1 MLNTQYSHLK
11 PISMQTANR
20 LGVKH
25 INRAFGFAVLYPC
38 RLSMRT
44 SSFLAV
50 VGFRDRLD
58 SVRATVQS
66 QLHRI
71 CYWSFWFSRFPEYI
85 TRQLVNVKTATT
97 DAAAR
102 ARRDRCGRMDDAIL
116 FLMIGCGWFGADL
129 RRDGG
134 LRRLLAGE
142 LWSSGI
148 DVCTTCYS
156 VWNECKYCE
165 ICNSKFFMGNLWT
178 VIIDGSAYYINNFF
192 SDYYENYPAEVFQV
206 ISCPY

>member
-1 MLNTQYSHLK
+1 
-11 PISMQTANR
+11 MQTAN
-20 LGVKH
+20 
-25 INRAFGFAVLYPC
+25 
-38 RLSMRT
+38 
-44 SSFLAV
+44 
-50 VGFRDRLD
+50 
-58 SVRATVQS
+58 
-66 QLHRI
+66 
-71 CYWSFWFSRFPEYI
+71 SRFPEYI

-142 LWSSGI
+142 SDLRRDGGLRRLLAGELWSSGI

-165 ICNSKFFMGNLWT
+165 ICNSKFFMGNL
-178 VIIDGSAYYINNFF
+178 
-192 SDYYENYPAEVFQV
+192 
-206 ISCPY
+206 